1 MRKFLIFN
9 LIVLSIL
16 LATSCQQTSIIETP
30 TPTPTED
37 IIGSAP
43 VFSGVTD
50 LTLYTGEVFDPLE
63 GVTAFDAEDGD
74 LTSLIII
81 LGQENIPLVNQK
93 LSESGTFEIT
103 YVVRD
108 SDLNTVTVT
117 RTLTVL
123 AKDSDNACDVTY
135 ESYVLTWCDD
145 FTAEGDNLNQRG
157 IDLDKWAF
165 QIGTGASE
173 GLNGW
178 GNNEQQ
184 YYRSENA
191 FVRGG
196 NLIIE
201 AKEETFNDMPYT
213 SARLF
218 TRPTF
223 GQRYGR
229 FEALIKLPVGQGLW
243 PAFWL
248 MPVDN
253 VYGGWANSGE
263 IDIMEARGRLP
274 LEASSALHF
283 GGSWPNNAYTSRNY
297 AFSQGKSIADFNL
310 YTVEWEPDVFRFYVN
325 NELYHTVTSWY
336 NTGFDFPAPFDQEFY
351 IILNLAVGGTF
362 DGNRLPPSQLF
373 LDPVEMVVAY
383 VRVYQKES

>member
-1 MRKFLIFN
+1 MRKLLILN

-16 LATSCQQTSIIETP
+16 LATSCRQISIIETP

-37 IIGSAP
+37 IIGEAP
-43 VFSGVTD
+43 ILSGIED
-50 LTLYTGEVFDPLE
+50 LTLYTGEIFNPLE
-63 GVTAFDAEDGD
+63 GVTAFDTEDGD
-74 LTSLIII
+74 LTSLIIV
-81 LGQENIPLVNQK
+81 LGQENIPLSNQK
-93 LSESGTFEIT
+93 LDQAGTYELT
-103 YVVRD
+103 YIVRD
-108 SDLNTVTVT
+108 SDLNTTIMT
-117 RTLTVL
+117 MTLTVV
-123 AKDSDNACDVTY
+123 ARDSSDACNVTY

-145 FTAEGDNLNQRG
+145 FNNEGNNLNAQG
-157 IDLDKWAF
+157 VDLNKWSF
-165 QIGTGASE
+165 QLGTGSSE

-191 FVRGG
+191 FVRNGH
-196 NLIIE
+196 LIIE
-201 AKEETFNDMPYT
+201 AKAESFNGMPYT

-218 TRPTF
+218 TKPTF

-229 FEALIKLPVGQGLW
+229 FEALIKLPVGDGLW

-297 AFSQGKSIADFNL
+297 NFTQGQSIADFHL
-310 YTVEWEPDVFRFYVN
+310 YSVEWEPNEIRFYVN
-325 NELYHTVTSWY
+325 NNLYHTVTSWH

-362 DGNRLPPSQLF
+362 DGNKLPPSSLF
-373 LDPVEMVVAY
+373 DTPVEMVVAY